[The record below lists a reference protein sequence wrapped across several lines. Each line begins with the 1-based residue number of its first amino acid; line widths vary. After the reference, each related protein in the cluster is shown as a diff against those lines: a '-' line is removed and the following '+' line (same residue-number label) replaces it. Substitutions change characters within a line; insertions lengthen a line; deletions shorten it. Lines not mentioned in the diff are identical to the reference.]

1 MDHGLP
7 PDNQER
13 APIPWIKVGY
23 GLTALWM
30 LVVLWITGNDVAH
43 PLYNY
48 IFGVPLAAW
57 AGVVA
62 VNHILKTW
70 RRR

>member
-1 MDHGLP
+1 MDRKPTDDEQKTL
-7 PDNQER
+7 
-13 APIPWIKVGY
+13 APWIKAGY

-30 LVVLWITGNDVAH
+30 VGVLWITGNDVSH

-57 AGVVA
+57 IGAVA
-62 VNHILKTW
+62 INHVLKTW